1 MKQIQILKTGSNKI
15 PIVLQNLS
23 CRVLKIRKG
32 TKISHVEASNVVSS
46 YMTSWVPKNVP
57 EKDAG
62 ESLKRDL
69 LENLPKGN
77 SVRLKKLYESLNLQ
91 GIESWNEQQ

>member
-1 MKQIQILKTGSNKI
+1 M
-15 PIVLQNLS
+15 
-23 CRVLKIRKG
+23 
-32 TKISHVEASNVVSS
+32 EASNVVPSL
-46 YMTSWVPKNVP
+46 MTSLLPENVPKKV
-57 EKDAG
+57 AR

-77 SVRLKKLYESLNLQ
+77 SDRLEKCFESLNLQ